1 MAFLSLIL
9 VYLVIIIIVVFVAT
23 TTAIV
28 LFIMSAIMKKRHLNK
43 KKFAEQMGNYSYTSK
58 KTYIIPKVF
67 GFICLVPLVF
77 CVGVILYAVI
87 VTEIDHNTSL
97 YYNVMNLN
105 TERIQ
110 EIIDSGVSPD
120 CTEESND
127 PATDGDET
135 LLYLLAQKR
144 LYSQFHM
151 DDESFEYKNEKTLEM
166 MELLIQNGADV
177 NYVVYD
183 DDKNDPR
190 HSYEDEHSIYYSTDQ
205 CGWTPLM
212 VATYYGDFEMI
223 KLLVENGA
231 DVNAVD
237 YCGFNVIN
245 ILADKLDDERGYE
258 ILNYYLELGVDPNNV
273 TNYTQT
279 SLWLAERRQSG
290 DESFE
295 NDKICEKLESLYLE
309 ENSDN

>member
-1 MAFLSLIL
+1 MAFMSLFL
-9 VYLVIIIIVVFVAT
+9 VYLVITLIVVFVAT
-23 TTAIV
+23 TASIV
-28 LFIMSAIMKKRHLNK
+28 LFIMSAVMKKRRLSK
-43 KKFAEQMGNYSYTSK
+43 IRYAEQVGDYSFKAK
-58 KTYIIPKVF
+58 KTYLIPKAF
-67 GFICLVPLVF
+67 GFVCLVPLVF

-87 VTEIDHNTSL
+87 TMEIQNSTSL

-127 PATDGDET
+127 PATDGEET

-151 DDESFEYKNEKTLEM
+151 DDKSFEYKNEKTLEM

-177 NYVVYD
+177 NYVTYQE
-183 DDKNDPR
+183 DKNNPN
-190 HSYEDEHSIYYSTDQ
+190 HSYEDEYSIYYVTDQ

-212 VATYYGDFEMI
+212 VATYYGDFDMI

-237 YCGFNVIN
+237 YCGYNVIN
-245 ILADKLDDERGYE
+245 ILADNLDDERGYE
-258 ILNYYLELGVDPNNV
+258 ILEYYLELGVDPNHV
-273 TNYTQT
+273 TNFHQT
-279 SLWLAERRQSG
+279 AFWLAERQRSG
-290 DESFE
+290 SEPLE
-295 NDKICEKLESLYLE
+295 NDKIYDTLGKLFLE
-309 ENSDN
+309 ENFEN